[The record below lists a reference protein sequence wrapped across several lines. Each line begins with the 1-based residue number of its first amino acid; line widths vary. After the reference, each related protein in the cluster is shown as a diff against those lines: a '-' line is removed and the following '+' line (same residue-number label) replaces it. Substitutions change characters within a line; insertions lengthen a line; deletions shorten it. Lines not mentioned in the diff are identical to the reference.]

1 MALKI
6 HRPSW
11 LNVSKIITSYVNQ
24 SILGMVPYIRFNRC
38 HSGGLTLAISMT
50 VFLNVITPYSLPEI
64 VAQEYVGLLA
74 ENR

>member
-1 MALKI
+1 
-6 HRPSW
+6 
-11 LNVSKIITSYVNQ
+11 
-24 SILGMVPYIRFNRC
+24 MVPYIRFNRC